1 MDIQTQ
7 IKENEKPNENLFIP
21 YERSEEY
28 FPTLKLKKKNL
39 ERFEYIISNIEETI
53 KNAKKL
59 QMSEK
64 KKTEQKKE
72 TETKKE
78 AESKSKS
85 KIAIFDDDKDI
96 NVGISYEERLKI
108 KIKGMKGEKLMN
120 HINNL
125 IIKLNEFTI
134 IINNEIDMID
144 TDYKNFINEISNKK
158 LASKLIDVRRKLQ
171 PNCESTTYK
180 TSGFFSSAFGKK
192 LTSTNASDVNIKIY
206 TDLEKCFQYLLEII
220 MEYCYKSGFFGNK
233 DFKSEQNKFNT
244 TILFQ
249 QRGSQKEAINAI
261 IVASHATKE
270 YLKDEGK
277 EETKR
282 IPSSYTSV
290 GGYKK
295 NTQKNISYSTKL
307 NKKTLKH

>member
-7 IKENEKPNENLFIP
+7 IKENEQPNENLFIP
-21 YERSEEY
+21 YERNEEY

-39 ERFEYIISNIEETI
+39 ERFEYIISNIEEAI

-64 KKTEQKKE
+64 KKNEN
-72 TETKKE
+72 KKE
-78 AESKSKS
+78 AESKSESKSKSKS
-85 KIAIFDDDKDI
+85 KIAIFDDDTDI

-125 IIKLNEFTI
+125 IIKLNEFLI
-134 IINNEIDMID
+134 IVNNEIDMID

-158 LASKLIDVRRKLQ
+158 LASKLIDTRKKLQ

-220 MEYCYKSGFFGNK
+220 MEYCYKTGFFGKK
-233 DFKSEQNKFNT
+233 DFKTEQTKFNT

-249 QRGSQKEAINAI
+249 KQGSQEEAMKAI
-261 IVASHATKE
+261 LASRKATEE
-270 YLKDEGK
+270 YLRDEG
-277 EETKR
+277 ETKR
-282 IPSSYTSV
+282 IPSSYTSI